1 MNKQNE
7 VHVLNVQLWFSFL
20 SILSI
25 VISIFLLKNE
35 KAYLK
40 KERPLLKPT
49 TADYLSKFN
58 RILILIIA
66 LVFLSVNYRLKD
78 ISANEGEDLKSYNLQ
93 IIASYL
99 VVISAIITLYVV
111 FTSPPS
117 ESTTDVENPI
127 I

>member
-49 TADYLSKFN
+49 IADYLSKFN

>member
-1 MNKQNE
+1 MNSQKE
-7 VHVLNVQLWFSFL
+7 VHEINVQLLFSV
-20 SILSI
+20 LSI
-25 VISIFLLKNE
+25 VTIIISMILLQNE
-35 KAYLK
+35 KSYIK
-40 KERPLLKPT
+40 KERPLIRPRP
-49 TADYLSKFN
+49 ADYLSKFN

-78 ISANEGEDLKSYNLQ
+78 ISADENEDLKPYNLQ

-117 ESTTDVENPI
+117 ESTSDVENPI